1 MQKKYN
7 FILKTGLLQELML
20 SLQIKNI
27 YNMKKLRILFTIT
40 LILLISVSSLFAVPA
55 KQQAITVK
63 QSNGKL
69 LTLLLQ
75 GDERVHWARTLDG
88 YSLLKNENG
97 DYVLIHSYFRSHMC
111 FRVDNFTFLLKGRL
125 SVFHSCGSIDETI

>member
-1 MQKKYN
+1 
-7 FILKTGLLQELML
+7 
-20 SLQIKNI
+20 
-27 YNMKKLRILFTIT
+27 MKKLRILFTIT

-88 YSLLKNENG
+88 IFSLE
-97 DYVLIHSYFRSHMC
+97 
-111 FRVDNFTFLLKGRL
+111 
-125 SVFHSCGSIDETI
+125 E

>member
-7 FILKTGLLQELML
+7 FILKTGLLQGLML

-88 YSLLKNENG
+88 IFSLE
-97 DYVLIHSYFRSHMC
+97 
-111 FRVDNFTFLLKGRL
+111 
-125 SVFHSCGSIDETI
+125 E

>member
-7 FILKTGLLQELML
+7 FILKTGLLQGLML

-27 YNMKKLRILFTIT
+27 YNMKKLRILFIIT

-63 QSNGKL
+63 QSNGKH

-88 YSLLKNENG
+88 IFSLE
-97 DYVLIHSYFRSHMC
+97 
-111 FRVDNFTFLLKGRL
+111 
-125 SVFHSCGSIDETI
+125 E

>member
-7 FILKTGLLQELML
+7 FILKTGLLQGLML

-27 YNMKKLRILFTIT
+27 YNMKKLRILFIIT

-88 YSLLKNENG
+88 IFSLE
-97 DYVLIHSYFRSHMC
+97 
-111 FRVDNFTFLLKGRL
+111 
-125 SVFHSCGSIDETI
+125 E